1 MLASAFFNGLTRQE
15 CIEISSC
22 GRARTFARDELL
34 YAQGG
39 DAGKLIFLQ
48 SGTVKHTQVSS
59 TGNEV
64 LLWMSGAGEP
74 VNVPTGGG
82 SCGHSCSARAMEK
95 CTAMVWDY
103 SRLQALLDQ
112 YPQIRTNINRILE
125 GRLTELQE
133 RFREMATENVRKRLA
148 LVLLRLLK
156 QVGTVS
162 HEGTVVFLSREELGQ
177 MAGTTLFTI
186 SRVLSKWAEEGVVV
200 SRREAVLVSDLE
212 RLELIGNEEA

>member
-1 MLASAFFNGLTRQE
+1 
-15 CIEISSC
+15 
-22 GRARTFARDELL
+22 
-34 YAQGG
+34 
-39 DAGKLIFLQ
+39 
-48 SGTVKHTQVSS
+48 
-59 TGNEV
+59 
-64 LLWMSGAGEP
+64 
-74 VNVPTGGG
+74 
-82 SCGHSCSARAMEK
+82 
-95 CTAMVWDY
+95 MVWDY

>member
-1 MLASAFFNGLTRQE
+1 
-15 CIEISSC
+15 
-22 GRARTFARDELL
+22 
-34 YAQGG
+34 
-39 DAGKLIFLQ
+39 
-48 SGTVKHTQVSS
+48 
-59 TGNEV
+59 
-64 LLWMSGAGEP
+64 
-74 VNVPTGGG
+74 
-82 SCGHSCSARAMEK
+82 MEK

>member
-1 MLASAFFNGLTRQE
+1 
-15 CIEISSC
+15 
-22 GRARTFARDELL
+22 
-34 YAQGG
+34 
-39 DAGKLIFLQ
+39 
-48 SGTVKHTQVSS
+48 
-59 TGNEV
+59 
-64 LLWMSGAGEP
+64 
-74 VNVPTGGG
+74 
-82 SCGHSCSARAMEK
+82 
-95 CTAMVWDY
+95 
-103 SRLQALLDQ
+103 
-112 YPQIRTNINRILE
+112 
-125 GRLTELQE
+125 
-133 RFREMATENVRKRLA
+133 MATENVRKRLA